1 MLPVKGVRSEEFKG
15 SLTEAGVEK
24 VSVNTS

>member
-1 MLPVKGVRSEEFKG
+1 MLPVRGMRSEEFKG